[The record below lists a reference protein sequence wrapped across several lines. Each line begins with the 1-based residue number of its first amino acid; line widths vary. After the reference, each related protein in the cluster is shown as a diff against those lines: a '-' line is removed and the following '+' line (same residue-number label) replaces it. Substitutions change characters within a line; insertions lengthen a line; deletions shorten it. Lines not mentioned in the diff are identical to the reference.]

1 MDTIWQDVRYGL
13 RALAKRPGFTLVA
26 ALTLALGIGA
36 NTAVFSFVNALFLR
50 PLDVPEAD
58 RVVRLYGAGARG
70 QRFDVFSYPDY
81 RDVRDRSGV
90 FSSLAAHVYV
100 NVSLATGDEPA
111 SADGELVTGNYFS
124 VMNVS
129 AALGRALQPAD
140 DIAEGGHPLVVIS
153 DALSRRYG
161 SARDA
166 LGKTVR
172 LNGHPFTIVGVMPAG
187 FRGTYKAQSA
197 DFWAPLAMH
206 GQLRPRATSRENRNW
221 GWLYGTGRLKPG
233 VTLAQA
239 QAEVDRVVASLQQDN
254 RIGDGTSGFRIYTAS
269 ALPEQFREGVSGI
282 LGFFLIVV
290 SLVLLVASANI
301 SSVLLARVVAR
312 SRETAIRLSM
322 GATRARLIRQWITE
336 SLLLSLLGGFAG
348 AVAAVWMR
356 DLLLAL
362 VPPNFDLFAPAVS
375 LDAGVLAYA
384 FGVTLLTGVIF
395 GIVPALRASRGDVV
409 AGLKE
414 EGSTAAGS
422 RKHARL
428 FGAFIVGQVT
438 VSLVLLVAAGLLLRS
453 LYASET
459 FHPGFDTRNLVLGS
473 IDLRRHGYSEAQG
486 RVFYSQLLERLAAL
500 PGVKGASV
508 ASSVP
513 LGFGQD
519 SMGFKLRRQ
528 IEAEGKASVSIAFN
542 VVGPDY
548 FTTMGIPLVRGRQ
561 FGAQTQPGGQPAVII
576 NETLASQF
584 WPGEDPVG
592 KVIQVT
598 GGPAAQI
605 IGVARDIKYYTL
617 AENPRPFIYLPFARS
632 YQPSVTVHV
641 RTGGENDAALRALVA
656 EVKSLAPGMA
666 VSEAMTFAELRRLPM
681 FPQRAMA
688 IVSSAFGAVALA
700 LTVIGLYG
708 VISFTVSQRTREI
721 GIRMALGAQR
731 TDVLRLVVGKGM
743 VLVLMGVVLGIGV
756 ALGATHLLSSLLF
769 GVTATDPLTFGGI
782 ALALGAVAVLAC
794 YLPARRAARTSPL
807 VALRYQ

>member
-36 NTAVFSFVNALFLR
+36 NTAVFSFVNALLLR

-100 NVSLATGDEPA
+100 NVSLATGDEPE
-111 SADGELVTGNYFS
+111 SADGELVTGDYFS
-124 VMNVS
+124 VMNVP
-129 AALGRALQPAD
+129 ATLGRTLQPAD
-140 DIAEGGHPLVVIS
+140 DIAEGGHPVVVIS

-172 LNGHPFTIVGVMPAG
+172 LNGHPFTIVGVMPSG
-187 FRGTYKAQSA
+187 FRGAYKAQSA

-206 GQLRPRATSRENRNW
+206 GQLRPRATSRERRNW

-254 RIGDGTSGFRIYTAS
+254 RIGDGTSGFRIYAAS

-336 SLLLSLLGGFAG
+336 SLLLSLLGGMAG

-422 RKHARL
+422 R
-428 FGAFIVGQVT
+428 
-438 VSLVLLVAAGLLLRS
+438 
-453 LYASET
+453 
-459 FHPGFDTRNLVLGS
+459 
-473 IDLRRHGYSEAQG
+473 
-486 RVFYSQLLERLAAL
+486 
-500 PGVKGASV
+500 
-508 ASSVP
+508 
-513 LGFGQD
+513 
-519 SMGFKLRRQ
+519 
-528 IEAEGKASVSIAFN
+528 
-542 VVGPDY
+542 
-548 FTTMGIPLVRGRQ
+548 
-561 FGAQTQPGGQPAVII
+561 
-576 NETLASQF
+576 
-584 WPGEDPVG
+584 
-592 KVIQVT
+592 
-598 GGPAAQI
+598 
-605 IGVARDIKYYTL
+605 
-617 AENPRPFIYLPFARS
+617 
-632 YQPSVTVHV
+632 
-641 RTGGENDAALRALVA
+641 
-656 EVKSLAPGMA
+656 
-666 VSEAMTFAELRRLPM
+666 
-681 FPQRAMA
+681 
-688 IVSSAFGAVALA
+688 
-700 LTVIGLYG
+700 
-708 VISFTVSQRTREI
+708 
-721 GIRMALGAQR
+721 
-731 TDVLRLVVGKGM
+731 
-743 VLVLMGVVLGIGV
+743 
-756 ALGATHLLSSLLF
+756 
-769 GVTATDPLTFGGI
+769 
-782 ALALGAVAVLAC
+782 
-794 YLPARRAARTSPL
+794 
-807 VALRYQ
+807 